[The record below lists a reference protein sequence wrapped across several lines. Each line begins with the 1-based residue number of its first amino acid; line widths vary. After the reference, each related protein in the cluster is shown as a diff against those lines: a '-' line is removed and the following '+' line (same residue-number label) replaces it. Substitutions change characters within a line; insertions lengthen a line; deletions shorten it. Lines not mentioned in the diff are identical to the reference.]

1 MDDKIEKNLEK
12 VRHILVVMSGKGGV
26 GKSTVAANLSVALAE
41 KGKMVGILDA
51 DFHGPNI
58 PKMLGVEAYSL
69 GAATEGRIEPVRAGK
84 RLKVVS
90 LALLPNLGDSPVIW
104 RGPLKINVIRQLL
117 SEVVWDELD
126 YLIVDLPPG
135 TGDEPLTIAQMA
147 PREKSKVVI
156 VTTPQEVALLDVRR
170 AIQFA
175 SHLSMPVVGIIE
187 NMSVFI
193 CPHCGKE
200 THLFSSGGGEK
211 VAEETGILF
220 LGKVPFDPEVV
231 SSGDL
236 GRPFVVENPNG
247 QTAKSFN
254 RIIQNILNSLNNLK
268 EV

>member
-1 MDDKIEKNLEK
+1 
-12 VRHILVVMSGKGGV
+12 
-26 GKSTVAANLSVALAE
+26 
-41 KGKMVGILDA
+41 
-51 DFHGPNI
+51 
-58 PKMLGVEAYSL
+58 
-69 GAATEGRIEPVRAGK
+69 
-84 RLKVVS
+84 
-90 LALLPNLGDSPVIW
+90 
-104 RGPLKINVIRQLL
+104 
-117 SEVVWDELD
+117 
-126 YLIVDLPPG
+126 
-135 TGDEPLTIAQMA
+135 
-147 PREKSKVVI
+147 
-156 VTTPQEVALLDVRR
+156 QEVALLDVRR

-247 QTAKSFN
+247 KTAKSFN